1 MIKKSLCA
9 FAPLREIFICFN
21 NRRNT
26 FIIIMALIISSCEKR
41 INWDITDREF
51 NTIVVEATLTNEYK
65 FHKVKLS
72 LPRTDANQSSLAVT
86 GAIVTVSNGDTTL
99 NFIENA
105 DMPGIYT
112 ADLKF
117 AATLNTTYYLSV
129 YNDSELYEAN
139 TYMIPVNISGRLQ
152 YAPVEDS
159 AGYYQI
165 YWIGPEYSQEEQA
178 MYEIEIDWTHLVNG
192 NFEDTITKAKLFH
205 YTFNTIDVS
214 YTIFPQDKEKI
225 YFPKYSII
233 IEKKY
238 SVTDEYA
245 AYLRALLAET
255 EWQGSL
261 FENARAN
268 LPTNITNGGLG
279 YFSVCSVISDT
290 LIVH

>member
-1 MIKKSLCA
+1 MV
-9 FAPLREIFICFN
+9 FVF
-21 NRRNT
+21 
-26 FIIIMALIISSCEKR
+26 SSCEKR
-41 INWDITDREF
+41 INWDIPDREF

-65 FHKVKLS
+65 FHNVKLS
-72 LPRTDANQSSLAVT
+72 LPRTDANQQSLPVT
-86 GAIVTVSNGDTTL
+86 GAVVFVSNGTDTL
-99 NFIENA
+99 NFSENN
-105 DMPGIYT
+105 DEPGNYSGNQ
-112 ADLKF
+112 KF

-129 YNDSELYEAN
+129 KYESELYEAN
-139 TYMIPVNISGRLQ
+139 AFMIPVIISGRLQ

-159 AGYYQI
+159 LDYYEI
-165 YWIGPEYSQEEQA
+165 TWIAPEYSLEEQA

-225 YFPKYSII
+225 YFPKWSII
-233 IEKKY
+233 VEKKY

-245 AYLRALLAET
+245 SYLRALLAET

-261 FENARAN
+261 FEDARAN
-268 LPTNITNGGLG
+268 LPTNISNGGLG
-279 YFSVCSVISDT
+279 YFSVCSVVSDT